1 MRSAI
6 DYFIYVCAFCII
18 GVGAMGAYDAVSMPV
33 EVGMGGIGQAPDSF
47 DVLPE
52 PFPGR
57 GRITLLLIGADDRK
71 DEQGRSDTM
80 ILVFLNPRSH
90 QVAMLSVPR
99 DLKVHIPGHGS
110 TKINA
115 SYAYGGV
122 DLARETI
129 EEVFGVDIDYYAKA
143 DFKGFVEIVDML
155 GGVEVEVPDV
165 EGRGRGMNYDDNW
178 DNLHIHLKPGV
189 QRLDGTQA
197 IGFVRYRKSNTPGL
211 GDGDFGR
218 SARQQQFLK
227 AMVQQKLKISN
238 ALQLAAVA
246 PKVLRWVQT
255 DLSVREAA
263 ELALVLKDVKPENLL
278 QVDLQPYLRDYRTS
292 DAWFVLCSDESIRT
306 VLGEVDNH
314 LASAPAGALR
324 VMVLNGCGKAGVAAA
339 AGERLL
345 RGGYEVET
353 DNADKFDYEQ
363 TVIRHQLGQRAVAQ
377 AVRRALGVGRLEEVT
392 GSDERTD
399 PEAGTASGETVTVV
413 VGSDFEYDTE
423 QG

>member
-1 MRSAI
+1 MRTAL

-18 GVGAMGAYDAVSMPV
+18 GVGAIGSYDAVTTPV
-33 EVGMGGIGQAPDSF
+33 EAGLAAAGQAPATF
-47 DVLPE
+47 NVLPE

-57 GRITLLLIGADDRK
+57 NRITLLLVGADDRK

-90 QVAMLSVPR
+90 QVALLSVPR
-99 DLKVHIPGHGS
+99 DLKVHIPGYGN

-122 DLARETI
+122 ELARETI

-143 DFKGFVEIVDML
+143 DFKGFIEIVDML
-155 GGVEVEVPDV
+155 GGVDLEVPDV

-178 DNLHIHLKPGV
+178 DNLHIHLKPGF
-189 QRLDGTQA
+189 QHLDGTQA

-227 AMVQQKLKISN
+227 AMVQQKLKITN
-238 ALQLAAVA
+238 VLQLAAVA
-246 PKVLRWVQT
+246 PKVLQWVQT

-278 QVDLQPYLRDYRTS
+278 QADLQPYLRDYRTA
-292 DAWFVLCSDESIRT
+292 DGWFVLCSDESIRT
-306 VLGEVDNH
+306 VLEEIDSH
-314 LASAPAGALR
+314 LLSTPVGGLQ
-324 VMVLNGCGKAGVAAA
+324 VMVLNGCGEAGVAAA

-345 RGGYEVET
+345 REGFEVET
-353 DNADKFDYEQ
+353 DNADNYDYEE
-363 TVIRHQLGQRAVAQ
+363 TIIRHSPGQRAAAQ
-377 AVRRALGVGRLEEVT
+377 AVRRALGVGRLEELP
-392 GSDERTD
+392 EPQTD
-399 PEAGTASGETVTVV
+399 PEVSPTAAQKITVV
-413 VGSDFEYDTE
+413 VGSDFDQQSEN
-423 QG
+423 